1 MTDSHRLRV
10 AVVYHVW
17 PHYRRAVMQA
27 MDRCAGIEYDFYGR
41 NAPYQ
46 GIEPV
51 DPASVHRFV
60 DAPFWMFG
68 PFMWQFAA
76 FRVALSRR
84 YAAVIYLADQHFIA
98 TWLGAALARLTGKR
112 VLFWS
117 HGWLR
122 RETAVRRRVRNAFHA
137 LAHCVMVYS
146 RRSRSLGTMGGFDP
160 SRVRVIYNSL
170 DLTEADRVVSGIEA
184 GTLASVNPRELFD
197 DPQRPLLVYTG
208 RLTRQVRLDLLLDA
222 ADRLVRQGRPVN
234 IALLGDGPERAV
246 LEAEATRRN
255 LAVRF
260 YGACYNEDIIGPAIY
275 YADIVVAPGKIGLSA
290 IHALMYGAPAITHD
304 DFDRQMP
311 EVEAIEPGRTG
322 AFFHY
327 GAAHDLARAIAD
339 WLDNAPA
346 RAAVRVAARQS
357 VHERWNPETQAA
369 AIERCVI
376 EACGGSA

>member
-1 MTDSHRLRV
+1 MTGSRRLRV

-27 MDRCAGIEYDFYGR
+27 MDRCAGIEYDFYGW

-51 DPASVHRFV
+51 DPASVRRFV
-60 DAPFWMFG
+60 DAPFRTFG
-68 PFMWQFAA
+68 PFMWQSAA
-76 FRVALSRR
+76 VRAALSRR
-84 YAAVIYLADQHFIA
+84 YAAIIFLSDQHFIA
-98 TWLGAALARLTGKR
+98 TWLGAVLARLTGKR

-122 RETAVRRRVRNAFHA
+122 RESAIRHRVRNAFHA

-146 RRSRSLGTMGGFDP
+146 QRSRSLGIVGGFDP
-160 SRVRVIYNSL
+160 SCIRVIYNSL
-170 DLTEADRVVSGIEA
+170 DLDAADRVVSRIEA
-184 GTLASVNPRELFD
+184 GTLASANPRVLFD
-197 DPQRPLLVYTG
+197 EPQRPLLVYTG

-222 ADRLVRQGRPVN
+222 ADRLARQGRPVN

-246 LEAEATRRN
+246 LEADAARRN

-260 YGACYNEDIIGPAIY
+260 YGACYNEEIIGPAIY
-275 YADIVVAPGKIGLSA
+275 HADIVVAPGKIGLSA

-322 AFFHY
+322 AFFRY

-346 RAAVRVAARQS
+346 REAVRVAARQT
-357 VHERWNPETQAA
+357 VHEQWNPERQAA
-369 AIERCVI
+369 AIERCVT
-376 EACGGSA
+376 EQCGGGA